1 MYNTIGQGSLG
12 GNIGNFKNS
21 WYWSSSELIIK
32 CLVVSFNNSNVSAVN
47 MIQLGFPNPFLLS
60 TSSIKN
66 MKKLLYI
73 LLFVPLALFGQVDKF
88 ADFDG
93 FSSVTF
99 NNTFFNTSINE
110 FTIMMNI
117 KFTSQ
122 AFESNQFEFFRH
134 GSGGNSFINS

>member
-1 MYNTIGQGSLG
+1 
-12 GNIGNFKNS
+12 
-21 WYWSSSELIIK
+21 
-32 CLVVSFNNSNVSAVN
+32 
-47 MIQLGFPNPFLLS
+47 
-60 TSSIKN
+60 

-73 LLFVPLALFGQVDKF
+73 LLFVALALFGQDDKF

-99 NNTFFNTSINE
+99 NNAFFNTSINE
-110 FTIMMNI
+110 FTVMMNI

-134 GSGGNSFINS
+134 GSVQKRIIIE